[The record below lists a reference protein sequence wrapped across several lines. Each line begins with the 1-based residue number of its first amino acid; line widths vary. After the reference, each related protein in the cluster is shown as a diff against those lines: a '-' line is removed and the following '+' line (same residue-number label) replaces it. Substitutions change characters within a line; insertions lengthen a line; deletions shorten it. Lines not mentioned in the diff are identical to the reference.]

1 MKKETATQELFTV
14 LTSLFDDYRDQVISH
29 KTFEERKQQA
39 LKECLEKER
48 KQILDF
54 ALSLNSDVEH
64 LKNYIRDQFYTH
76 YEANYLV
83 DFVRPTYNDRND

>member
-1 MKKETATQELFTV
+1 MEETAAQELFTV

-39 LKECLEKER
+39 LKDCLEKER

-54 ALSLNSDVEH
+54 GLSLSDAEH
-64 LKNYIRDQFYTH
+64 LKSYIRDQFYTH
-76 YEANYLV
+76 YESTYLV
-83 DFVRPTYNDRND
+83 DLVKPTEQ

>member
-1 MKKETATQELFTV
+1 MTKETATQELFTV

-48 KQILDF
+48 KQMLDF
-54 ALSLNSDVEH
+54 GLSLSDSGH
-64 LKNYIRDQFYTH
+64 LKSYIRDKFYTH
-76 YEANYLV
+76 YEATYLV
-83 DFVRPTYNDRND
+83 DFVKPTEQ